1 MEKKSGSLCLIK
13 ADFREDISGIGEL
26 LERKYK
32 VGVVREQL
40 KTGDYIIHGEIVVE
54 RKTSLDFVRSLI
66 DGRIFR
72 QAANMKRF
80 FDSAFFIVEGNNL
93 YNTGI
98 DIHPHAVKGALVSI
112 ALRWQIP
119 VLFSENTGE
128 TALFLWLVA
137 NQKVTAYNEL
147 SVRPGRRPKRLYKK
161 QLYILQ
167 GFPQVGPKLAG
178 ELLSH
183 FGSVEA
189 VITASEEDLTEVK
202 GLGKKK
208 AGQIKKLVSN

>member
-1 MEKKSGSLCLIK
+1 M
-13 ADFREDISGIGEL
+13 
-26 LERKYK
+26 
-32 VGVVREQL
+32 
-40 KTGDYIIHGEIVVE
+40 IHGEIVVE
-54 RKTSLDFVRSLI
+54 CKTSLDFVRSVI

-80 FDSAFFIVEGNNL
+80 FDSVFFIVEEKNL

-119 VLFSENTGE
+119 VFFCENTGE
-128 TALFLWLVA
+128 TALLLWLVA
-137 NQKVTAYNEL
+137 YQKVTAYNEL
-147 SVRPGRRPKRLYKK
+147 SVRRDRRPKRLYKQ

-167 GFPQVGPKLAG
+167 GFPQVGLKLAG
-178 ELLSH
+178 ELLNH

-189 VITASEEDLTEVK
+189 VITALEKDLTEVK
-202 GLGKKK
+202 GL
-208 AGQIKKLVSN
+208 QPCIFS